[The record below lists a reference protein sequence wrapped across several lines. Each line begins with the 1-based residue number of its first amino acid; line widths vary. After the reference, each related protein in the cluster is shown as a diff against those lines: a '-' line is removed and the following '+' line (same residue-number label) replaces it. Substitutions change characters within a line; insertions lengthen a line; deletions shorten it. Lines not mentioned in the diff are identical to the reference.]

1 MMIVVTGGSGSGK
14 SEYAETLAAG
24 LGEGRRIY
32 IATMRPFDEECR
44 RRIERHRAMREG
56 KRFETAECYTVMKN
70 LILSGRT
77 SVLLECMSNLTANE
91 MYEKNGA
98 GENTVSEILDGIES
112 IKRQAENVVVVT
124 NEVFSDG
131 ITYDLETERYLKYL
145 GIINQRLG
153 EMADCIVESVC
164 SIPVYY
170 KGEEPCLLRV

>member
-1 MMIVVTGGSGSGK
+1 
-14 SEYAETLAAG
+14 
-24 LGEGRRIY
+24 
-32 IATMRPFDEECR
+32 
-44 RRIERHRAMREG
+44 
-56 KRFETAECYTVMKN
+56 
-70 LILSGRT
+70 
-77 SVLLECMSNLTANE
+77 MSNLTANE

-164 SIPVYY
+164 SIPAYY